1 MKPIKLR
8 LADIKIL
15 RSGVRDHPIVF
26 NEEFSLKDV
35 ILDVESKFIYREN
48 YVQFFSHFHY
58 ELKHNDNNI
67 ALGHFDIVY
76 TFDVPNLQEIL
87 QDPDLKKA
95 LQLNI
100 LALSYSTS
108 RGIIYCETKG
118 YAINEIYLDITS
130 PNELYNSIVENE
142 SVKAE
147 EV

>member
-26 NEEFSLKDV
+26 SEEFSLKDV

-48 YVQFFSHFHY
+48 YVQFFSHFHF
-58 ELKHNDNNI
+58 ELKQNDNNI
-67 ALGHFDIVY
+67 VLGHFDIVY
-76 TFDVPNLQEIL
+76 TFDVPNLKEIL